1 MPGQIKIDD
10 GAGNYTVLT
19 NGGSLGTDKKITIP
33 NTTGTMALTSD
44 IVAGLKGS
52 QAFNLTA
59 DITST
64 GAADITSNIAVATGT
79 LQTNDGTLVSESS
92 GIFSF
97 SETGYYLIILTVGS
111 TFSTDNAY
119 APVLIVST
127 NDNFSSQ
134 DDISRIYNRNKS
146 AVENTSTATAL
157 VKISDT
163 TNDKIKFRKDITS
176 GGTVRGGTTLN
187 ETTFTFLKV
196 GDI

>member
-10 GAGNYTVLT
+10 GSGNYTILT
-19 NGGSLGTDKKITIP
+19 NGGSLGSDKTITIP

>member
-19 NGGSLGTDKKITIP
+19 NGGSLGSDKTITIP

-176 GGTVRGGTTLN
+176 GGTVRGGTTIN